1 MKFEL
6 VRDDRDEE
14 KNVQIKVGREPES
27 GIFENKPPY
36 FFNTPQKQQNRE
48 IDPMRMMRRFGG
60 S

>member
-48 IDPMRMMRRFGG
+48 ICEVRK
-60 S
+60 SI